1 MIAARSHGCYRI
13 PLFGCQSNQDENKM
27 KNGNNL
33 FIRGRVTTNTVHT
46 INAYILNQST
56 GVLNHRK

>member
-13 PLFGCQSNQDENKM
+13 PLFGRQSDRDGNET
-27 KNGNNL
+27 KNGNNS